1 MFWIAIII
9 IIAIFSI
16 TDLIGKWI
24 KSRERTKKYDIE
36 LLQEQVKLE
45 QLKYDT
51 YLLETEKLKLT
62 LQKDLQDAPSKEE
75 LLQFHSQKR
84 YFAGKTT
91 PSTKKLPTYT
101 SLEVFLRLNRI
112 YPMFFRRLDRIM
124 TAIQI
129 KAFNE
134 RFSQGIRLN
143 NIVDYEFR
151 C

>member
-45 QLKYDT
+45 QLKYDN

-84 YFAGKTT
+84 YFAGK
-91 PSTKKLPTYT
+91 
-101 SLEVFLRLNRI
+101 
-112 YPMFFRRLDRIM
+112 
-124 TAIQI
+124 
-129 KAFNE
+129 
-134 RFSQGIRLN
+134 N
-143 NIVDYEFR
+143 NA
-151 C
+151 